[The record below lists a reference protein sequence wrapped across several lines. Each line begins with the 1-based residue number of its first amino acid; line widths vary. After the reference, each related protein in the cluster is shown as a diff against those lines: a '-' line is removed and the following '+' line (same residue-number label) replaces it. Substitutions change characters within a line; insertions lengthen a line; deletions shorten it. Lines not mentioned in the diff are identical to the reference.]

1 MYSKVCHLWAFTLLN
16 PNSLHAHT
24 HTHTLCSVSKG
35 NVCVTH
41 GHIWISKSAC
51 VCVCVRVQFLP
62 LNSLLL
68 VWPPMDALLG
78 LSLSLIICLIDV
90 KAKRHK
96 EGLIS
101 DKKKIKIL
109 LWLLWLLISF
119 TKKPNVGDSL
129 CLWPPCMCEWWMKR
143 GD

>member
-16 PNSLHAHT
+16 PNSLHTRT
-24 HTHTLCSVSKG
+24 HTHCA
-35 NVCVTH
+35 VCQRGMFVLH
-41 GHIWISKSAC
+41 MDIFGYQSPL

-101 DKKKIKIL
+101 DKKKVKIL
-109 LWLLWLLISF
+109 LWLL
-119 TKKPNVGDSL
+119 
-129 CLWPPCMCEWWMKR
+129 
-143 GD
+143 